1 MRRITAPQVSPHGV
15 QAEGTTRSSV
25 LWTLVSTA
33 WSEHL
38 KGQAQFGL
46 GWHFAGGTRGHS
58 VICNALSHNALQ
70 NPPQALPLPY

>member
-1 MRRITAPQVSPHGV
+1 MRRITAPQVSQHGV

-25 LWTLVSTA
+25 LWTLVSSA

-46 GWHFAGGTRGHS
+46 GWHFAGGT
-58 VICNALSHNALQ
+58 HNALQ
-70 NPPQALPLPY
+70 NPPQALPFPY